1 VGNHGGV
8 ATAVSTIV
16 AILAATTA
24 VAAVVVPMSVVVVAV
39 VLARLVRQHQRRRQ
53 WSGQHFVGVECRRSS
68 SWTGGVQADFLH
80 RGIRLDV
87 EVDDDGVDIR

>member
-1 VGNHGGV
+1 VGSHGGV
-8 ATAVSTIV
+8 V
-16 AILAATTA
+16 ILAANTV
-24 VAAVVVPMSVVVVAV
+24 VAAVVVAAVTVAGAAAV
-39 VLARLVRQHQRRRQ
+39 VLARRARRRQ
-53 WSGQHFVGVECRRSS
+53 GRWQWSGRRFVGVECRRSS